1 MRYKMD
7 NEIIISADAIAMF
20 CRLQMNL
27 RRDIPI
33 RPSEMGVLIFTQKQS
48 DPVTPLMISNFFRI
62 AKPSVTAMVNSLI
75 KKDYLL
81 KTLSLT
87 DRRSYTVE
95 TTCKGKE
102 LVESTYTAYFRSIEL
117 LKKKMEDKEFNVFIQ
132 LVQKANNILSE
143 ER

>member
-102 LVESTYTAYFRSIEL
+102 LVESAYTAYFRSIEL

>member
-102 LVESTYTAYFRSIEL
+102 LVESTYTAYFRSMEL

>member
-102 LVESTYTAYFRSIEL
+102 LVESTYTVYFRSIEL

>member
-1 MRYKMD
+1 MD
-7 NEIIISADAIAMF
+7 NEIIISADVVAMF

-48 DPVTPLMISNFFRI
+48 DQVTPLMISNFFRI

-81 KTLSLT
+81 KIPSPT
-87 DRRSYTVE
+87 DGRSYTIE
-95 TTCKGKE
+95 TTDKGRE
-102 LVESTYTAYFRSIEL
+102 LVESTYNEYFRTMEL
-117 LKKKMEDKEFNVFIQ
+117 LKKEMGDKDFSLFIE
-132 LVQKANNILSE
+132 LIQKANNILSGE
-143 ER
+143 K